1 MKFWNFK
8 ESEEEIE
15 LRIEG
20 EIIDD
25 DDSWIYDWFGIVN
38 SAPKTF
44 RDELNKYAGKDISL
58 WIDSYGGSV
67 FAGASIY
74 NSLKSHKGKVTVKV
88 NKAMSAAS
96 VIAMAADELLM
107 SPVGVMMIHNPWVG
121 VSGDMHTLRKT
132 ADVLDVVKDTIM
144 NAYTLKTG
152 KTKDEISEMMDVE
165 TYMSATVAQK
175 EGFADGVLFTDESS
189 DINNMV
195 YNRAQIMNSARN
207 SIDKFLEL
215 RKKFETEDT
224 GSEKAK
230 AIEIQKAKL
239 ALELVI

>member
-1 MKFWNFK
+1 MKFWNFN
-8 ESEEEIE
+8 ETEEEVE

-20 EIIDD
+20 EIVDD

-38 SAPKTF
+38 SAPKSF
-44 RDELNKYAGKDISL
+44 RDELSKHAGKAISV
-58 WIDSYGGSV
+58 WVDSYGGSV

-74 NSLKSHKGKVTVKV
+74 NSLMSHKGKVTVKV

-121 VSGDMHTLRKT
+121 VRGDMHDLRKT

-144 NAYTLKTG
+144 NAYTIKTG
-152 KTKDEISEMMDVE
+152 KSKEEISQMMDVE
-165 TYMSATVAQK
+165 TYMSATVAQN
-175 EGFADGVLFTDESS
+175 EGFADGVLFTDSET
-189 DINNMV
+189 INNVV
-195 YNRAQIMNSARN
+195 YNRSQIMNSSRN

-215 RKKFETEDT
+215 RSQFEAKDKEI
-224 GSEKAK
+224 ENAK
-230 AIEIQKAKL
+230 AIEVAKAKL
-239 ALELVI
+239 SLELLL